1 MHSSDQKINS
11 IDYAEPTLYQVV
23 VKSNINPK
31 IEIEIDKIGGLWN
44 LRVFNMKNQ

>member
-11 IDYAEPTLYQVV
+11 IDYGEPTLYQVV

-31 IEIEIDKIGGLWN
+31 IEIEIDKIGGL
-44 LRVFNMKNQ
+44 